1 MSDQQTPFKL
11 TADRA
16 AAVAVDY
23 YWNEDM
29 STCPRGAKVQLL
41 GEGGIADY
49 GVYNGR
55 DDFYVAWAPCPKR
68 RPK

>member
-1 MSDQQTPFKL
+1 M
-11 TADRA
+11 
-16 AAVAVDY
+16 AVDY

-29 STCPRGAKVQLL
+29 SACPRGAKVQLL
-41 GEGGIADY
+41 GKGGIADY

-55 DDFYVAWAPCPKR
+55 DDFYIAWAPCPKR